1 VVFLKKFITIA
12 TKNIFYL
19 WLGFF
24 CGIMF
29 VYKTTTNK
37 KSVFNMSDVFNAL
50 ITSDISE
57 QIFLLLDNFMLYKNF
72 QN

>member
-1 VVFLKKFITIA
+1 
-12 TKNIFYL
+12 
-19 WLGFF
+19 
-24 CGIMF
+24 MF
-29 VYKTTTNK
+29 AYKTTTNK
-37 KSVFNMSDVFNAL
+37 KSVFNMSEVFNAL